1 MTVLRIYIYDRGVFS
16 MHARHALHALPN
28 AIQPK
33 KINNN
38 ISEKISEKF
47 FSILI

>member
-1 MTVLRIYIYDRGVFS
+1 
-16 MHARHALHALPN
+16 MHARHALHALRN

-38 ISEKISEKF
+38 IFEKIFEKV
-47 FSILI
+47 SILI